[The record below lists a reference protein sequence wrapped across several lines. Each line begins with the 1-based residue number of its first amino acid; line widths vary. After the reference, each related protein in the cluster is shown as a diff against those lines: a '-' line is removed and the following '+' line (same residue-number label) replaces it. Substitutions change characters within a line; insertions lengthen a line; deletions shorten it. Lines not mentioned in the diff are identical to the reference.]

1 MFMYVAIRH
10 TDLNDIHKNT
20 RHYIAPSVTLVYLF
34 GVSLILYGTAA
45 PKSQVAVSTGTFS
58 LSMPKVL
65 ITTTSKNKKV
75 RPLNSSYERRKYL
88 NILTCNPLQLF
99 IIHYLNRT
107 NNQIPASS
115 LSTFKML
122 WMDWIE
128 NSADPNWKVTIQTMC
143 SNWGA
148 IDSSHK
154 MSHRFWRT
162 KRGWRASG
170 WAISATEPA
179 AKNVYTDCSVW
190 LNQ

>member
-20 RHYIAPSVTLVYLF
+20 GHYIAPSVTLVYLF

-45 PKSQVAVSTGTFS
+45 PKSQVAVSKGLS
-58 LSMPKVL
+58 LSMAKVL
-65 ITTTSKNKKV
+65 ITTTTSKNKNFLLT
-75 RPLNSSYERRKYL
+75 RPMKDGNIS

-122 WMDWIE
+122 CMD
-128 NSADPNWKVTIQTMC
+128 
-143 SNWGA
+143 
-148 IDSSHK
+148 
-154 MSHRFWRT
+154 
-162 KRGWRASG
+162 
-170 WAISATEPA
+170 
-179 AKNVYTDCSVW
+179 
-190 LNQ
+190 